1 MGERERVGGRDG
13 LLATQMISLSSLSFS
28 FSRCVCAY
36 ISERERERE
45 DDDKERQREREID
58 ARKQFFIWTF
68 APRTLSKYISLSPLS
83 SIFLFFCFFR
93 QRLPS
98 FFLPKRA
105 HKKRRGGGGGLSTFF
120 SLCEIKPFVSFIVPL
135 LLRIRIRVQNTT
147 PTMLGRLTEWLATSA
162 KCEEAP
168 DKVPHEN
175 LGREK
180 RERERE
186 LVF

>member
-83 SIFLFFCFFR
+83 SFFLFCFFR

-105 HKKRRGGGGGLSTFF
+105 QKRKEEEEEEDFRLSFLF
-120 SLCEIKPFVSFIVPL
+120 PSFVCEINPFRQFH
-135 LLRIRIRVQNTT
+135 RTTTTTNTNT
-147 PTMLGRLTEWLATSA
+147 GTKYYSNNVR
-162 KCEEAP
+162 
-168 DKVPHEN
+168 
-175 LGREK
+175 
-180 RERERE
+180 
-186 LVF
+186 